1 MYNKIFE
8 RKEFII
14 FQVKEGYIAYNTKK
28 VFEEGHTHLKHFNA
42 AKKAIDLV
50 ISKKIPKSTNVYYL
64 TSLIRL
70 TNDDNYIEKINEL
83 IDIRS
88 KKGKKEKYYN
98 SSYRWTKRS
107 L

>member
-28 VFEEGHTHLKHFNA
+28 DFKEGHTHLKNFDA

-70 TNDDNYIEKINEL
+70 TNDENYIEKINEL
-83 IDIRS
+83 IEIRN

-98 SSYRWTKRS
+98 VGYRWTKRS
-107 L
+107 S

>member
-28 VFEEGHTHLKHFNA
+28 AFKDGHTHLKHFNA

-50 ISKKIPKSTNVYYL
+50 INKKTPKSTNVYYL
-64 TSLIRL
+64 ISLIRL
-70 TNDDNYIEKINEL
+70 TNDDSYIEKINEL
-83 IDIRS
+83 IDVRN
-88 KKGKKEKYYN
+88 KKGKKEKYHN
-98 SSYRWTKRS
+98 TGYRLTKRS

>member
-8 RKEFII
+8 RNEYMI
-14 FQVKEGYIAYNTKK
+14 FQVKEGFVAYNTKK
-28 VFEEGHTHLKHFNA
+28 AFEEGHTHLKHFNA

-70 TNDDNYIEKINEL
+70 TSDEKYVEKIQEL
-83 IDIRS
+83 IETREQ
-88 KKGKKEKYYN
+88 KGKKEKYYN
-98 SSYRWTKRS
+98 SGYRLPKRS
-107 L
+107 V

>member
-14 FQVKEGYIAYNTKK
+14 FQVKEGYVAYNTKK
-28 VFEEGHTHLKHFNA
+28 DFEEGHTHLKHFNA

-64 TSLIRL
+64 TSLVRL
-70 TNDDNYIEKINEL
+70 TNDEKYEEKINEL
-83 IDIRS
+83 IETR
-88 KKGKKEKYYN
+88 KQKGKKEKYCN
-98 SSYRWTKRS
+98 VGYRTS
-107 L
+107 